1 MKTDSKEKDLFLKLC
16 RYCAYRERAIREVRE
31 KMTALDINEGLQKRF
46 IAHLIAENFINEKRF
61 SESFARGKF
70 RNNRWGRLKISKA
83 LLAKQ
88 IHRQDI
94 DYGLSQIEEEEY
106 KATLIQLMHGK
117 MRSIKNRN
125 LLVKRKKT
133 ADFLI
138 GKGFE
143 PYLVWDILKAE
154 FPG

>member
-1 MKTDSKEKDLFLKLC
+1 M
-16 RYCAYRERAIREVRE
+16 
-31 KMTALDINEGLQKRF
+31 Q
-46 IAHLIAENFINEKRF
+46 
-61 SESFARGKF
+61 
-70 RNNRWGRLKISKA
+70 
-83 LLAKQ
+83 
-88 IHRQDI
+88 
-94 DYGLSQIEEEEY
+94 
-106 KATLIQLMHGK
+106 GK
-117 MRSIKNRN
+117 MRSVKNRN